1 MKAKCLTAY
10 SSKNL
15 YTSSWMIEMALYT
28 SLQSSHFNI
37 LLHPTND
44 TLQ

>member
-1 MKAKCLTAY
+1 MKTKCLTTY
-10 SSKNL
+10 SSKKL
-15 YTSSWMIEMALYT
+15 YTSSYMIEMALYT

-37 LLHPTND
+37 LLHQTND